1 MKGWRSAKGAEQSA
15 RHDLA
20 TQVGT
25 APALRERA
33 AKAHGNRLYNE
44 TTKGESTMNKPNVL
58 LRTLMPLVLAASF
71 AGCASTPTH
80 ESTGQY
86 VDNTV
91 ITTEVK
97 AALAGDDF
105 LKSFQISVK
114 SYKDTVQLSGFVNSQ
129 AAKDKAGEL
138 ARGAK
143 GVERVK
149 NDLIVK

>member
-1 MKGWRSAKGAEQSA
+1 MAFSAPHGRFGHGRLAVNV
-15 RHDLA
+15 LA
-20 TQVGT
+20 TKQRKGN
-25 APALRERA
+25 PAM
-33 AKAHGNRLYNE
+33 KRL
-44 TTKGESTMNKPNVL
+44 NVL
-58 LRTLMPLVLAASF
+58 VRYLMPLVLVASIS
-71 AGCASTPTH
+71 GCASTPTH

-97 AALAGDDF
+97 AALAKDDL
-105 LKSFQISVK
+105 LKSFQISVT

-138 ARGAK
+138 AKDAK
-143 GVERVK
+143 GVKKVK

>member
-1 MKGWRSAKGAEQSA
+1 MKK
-15 RHDLA
+15 L
-20 TQVGT
+20 
-25 APALRERA
+25 
-33 AKAHGNRLYNE
+33 
-44 TTKGESTMNKPNVL
+44 NVL
-58 LRTLMPLVLAASF
+58 LRYLMPLALVASF
-71 AGCASTPTH
+71 AGCASTTTH

-105 LKSFQISVK
+105 LKSFQISVT

-138 ARGAK
+138 ARKVK
-143 GVERVK
+143 GVEKVK

>member
-1 MKGWRSAKGAEQSA
+1 MKK
-15 RHDLA
+15 L
-20 TQVGT
+20 
-25 APALRERA
+25 
-33 AKAHGNRLYNE
+33 
-44 TTKGESTMNKPNVL
+44 NVL
-58 LRTLMPLVLAASF
+58 LRYLMPLALVTTFF

-97 AALAGDDF
+97 AAFAGDDF
-105 LKSFQISVK
+105 LKSFQISVT

-129 AAKDKAGEL
+129 AAKDRAGEL
-138 ARGAK
+138 ARKVK
-143 GVERVK
+143 GVKAVK

>member
-1 MKGWRSAKGAEQSA
+1 MKK
-15 RHDLA
+15 L
-20 TQVGT
+20 
-25 APALRERA
+25 
-33 AKAHGNRLYNE
+33 
-44 TTKGESTMNKPNVL
+44 NVL
-58 LRTLMPLVLAASF
+58 LRYLMPLALVASI
-71 AGCASTPTH
+71 AGCASTTTH

-97 AALAGDDF
+97 AALANDDF
-105 LKSFQISVK
+105 LKSFQISVT

-138 ARGAK
+138 ARKVK
-143 GVERVK
+143 GVKKVE

>member
-1 MKGWRSAKGAEQSA
+1 MKK
-15 RHDLA
+15 L
-20 TQVGT
+20 
-25 APALRERA
+25 
-33 AKAHGNRLYNE
+33 
-44 TTKGESTMNKPNVL
+44 NVL
-58 LRTLMPLVLAASF
+58 LRYLMPLVLAASF
-71 AGCASTPTH
+71 AGCTSTATH

-97 AALAGDDF
+97 AALANDDF
-105 LKSFQISVK
+105 LKSFQISVT

-138 ARGAK
+138 ARATK
-143 GVERVK
+143 GVRNVK

>member
-1 MKGWRSAKGAEQSA
+1 MK
-15 RHDLA
+15 
-20 TQVGT
+20 
-25 APALRERA
+25 
-33 AKAHGNRLYNE
+33 
-44 TTKGESTMNKPNVL
+44 KPNVL
-58 LRTLMPLVLAASF
+58 LRYLMPLVLAGSI

>member
-1 MKGWRSAKGAEQSA
+1 MKK
-15 RHDLA
+15 L
-20 TQVGT
+20 
-25 APALRERA
+25 
-33 AKAHGNRLYNE
+33 
-44 TTKGESTMNKPNVL
+44 NVL
-58 LRTLMPLVLAASF
+58 VRYVMPLVLVASF
-71 AGCASTPTH
+71 AGCASTPTQ

-97 AALAGDDF
+97 AALASDDF

-138 ARGAK
+138 AGGVK
-143 GVERVK
+143 GVKKVK

>member
-1 MKGWRSAKGAEQSA
+1 MK
-15 RHDLA
+15 
-20 TQVGT
+20 
-25 APALRERA
+25 
-33 AKAHGNRLYNE
+33 
-44 TTKGESTMNKPNVL
+44 KPNVL
-58 LRTLMPLVLAASF
+58 LRYLMPLVLVASF
-71 AGCASTPTH
+71 TGCASTATH

-97 AALAGDDF
+97 AALANDDF

-143 GVERVK
+143 GVQNVK

>member
-1 MKGWRSAKGAEQSA
+1 MKK
-15 RHDLA
+15 L
-20 TQVGT
+20 
-25 APALRERA
+25 
-33 AKAHGNRLYNE
+33 
-44 TTKGESTMNKPNVL
+44 NVL
-58 LRTLMPLVLAASF
+58 LRYLMPLALVASF

-97 AALAGDDF
+97 AAFAGDDF
-105 LKSFQISVK
+105 LKSFQISVT

-138 ARGAK
+138 ARGVK
-143 GVERVK
+143 GVKAVK
-149 NDLIVK
+149 NNLIVK